1 MCFQVWSSE
10 KCGCVCTEERIR
22 NCTKMKNS
30 VDEETCMCTSTIS
43 EPETGKVS
51 SAKPTQK
58 GKNVLQKSPI
68 KVPGMSYEIT
78 LTDTMNVNS
87 SNHSVV
93 LFFKKCPT
101 LVRSKLFLLEISIS
115 HHCSSAGYLRCF
127 QFHD

>member
-1 MCFQVWSSE
+1 
-10 KCGCVCTEERIR
+10 
-22 NCTKMKNS
+22 MKNS

-51 SAKPTQK
+51 STKPTQK

-78 LTDTMNVNS
+78 LTDTMNVTS

-93 LFFKKCPT
+93 LF
-101 LVRSKLFLLEISIS
+101 LRSAPPLYGANCFCWK
-115 HHCSSAGYLRCF
+115 YL
-127 QFHD
+127 